1 MIKNLFLL
9 LISFSLILQ
18 AQNTDELNR
27 LFDSAIKDFKDLS
40 YATSLKSF
48 DKIANEYPLNSKTS
62 LSLLFIGKIN
72 LELKNYPDAEKA
84 LLRLVKEFPQSKYY
98 DETHIT

>member
-9 LISFSLILQ
+9 LIASSLILQ

-27 LFDSAIKDFKDLS
+27 LFDSAIKDFKNS
-40 YATSLKSF
+40 KYASSLKSF

-62 LSLLFIGKIN
+62 LSLLFIGKVN
-72 LELKNYPDAEKA
+72 LELKNFPDAKKIFT
-84 LLRLVKEFPQSKYY
+84 VY
-98 DETHIT
+98 